1 MLPQPRGHPCPKL
14 DQIHRP
20 PQPFH
25 QLLAQ
30 QRQVEQAQS
39 GGRANS
45 IHDIHVATGRGLSP
59 RDRAEAPQSLQLIHL
74 SPLSKKDSPLLQ
86 HLFPVY
92 GLSAHVHLI
101 TSAQSEFCHLHLH
114 ITTSFK
120 GVNGQGPK
128 ALAHVYPIVQRT
140 LLGMDHVPEI
150 PAHNGPAPAHRSH
163 G

>member
-1 MLPQPRGHPCPKL
+1 MAGRLLQTLPQPRWHPSPKL
-14 DQIHRP
+14 AQITRP

-30 QRQVEQAQS
+30 QRQIEQGQA
-39 GGRANS
+39 GGLGDS

-92 GLSAHVHLI
+92 GLSAHVYLFAS
-101 TSAQSEFCHLHLH
+101 TQSESYTFITILHHL
-114 ITTSFK
+114 FG
-120 GVNGQGPK
+120 GVNGQ
-128 ALAHVYPIVQRT
+128 Q
-140 LLGMDHVPEI
+140 LLYRVDL
-150 PAHNGPAPAHRSH
+150 
-163 G
+163 